1 MAHIFISYAT
11 PDRPIADEVSGWLRA
26 AGHEPFLDHDLR
38 DGISVGED
46 WEQRL
51 YRELREVG
59 AVIGVVTS
67 SFVASNWCSAEVG
80 IASALGCRL
89 MPLRA
94 EAGVV
99 HPLMQRL
106 QYVDYQTDRQQARDR
121 LLQAVRLLDGGGT
134 WREGD
139 SPFPGLEPFTAA
151 FSGVFFGRA
160 AEAREVGNRLR
171 AMGSAS
177 GMLAIVGPSGCGK
190 SSLLNAAVA
199 PLLASDP
206 AWLMVPSLLP
216 GTDPLPELARALA
229 ATSNRLGLDWSA
241 NDIRGK
247 LESGTDGLRRVADD
261 FLAAGP
267 ATHQRR
273 VLVTVDQAEELFT
286 RTTPVA
292 RQRFAQLLREAVAGP
307 VRVVAAMRSE
317 FLDDLRDLPTLA
329 GVPIEAYVLAPL
341 DREML
346 RDVIEQPA
354 KVARLRLEDGLAA
367 LLVADT
373 ESGEALPLLAFILRQ
388 LADGLPVGGT
398 LALSRYHDLG
408 GVQGALSRHAD
419 TALADA
425 VEVSGLTDREVLAG
439 LTRMVTVDE
448 TGRRSRRRIML
459 ARLPE
464 PLRIALQ
471 VFVDRRLLLSDT
483 DEDGLVWLTVAH
495 EALLTGWRPLDAATA
510 NITMTLR
517 TARTVEQAAADWNS
531 ADRSEHFLWDD
542 ERLIATLATLGMTAD
557 GGSRNPAA
565 DPIVELDDEALAF
578 LAATGRRVQ
587 ATKARERRRRTR
599 TTTVLSILLV
609 LALIAAG
616 FAVWQQQSARSAQHA
631 AIARGMLAQ
640 ADRIRD
646 QDPRGALQLGVAAR
660 QFDASPQTQASLE
673 QTLTS
678 TSHFGTLRGHTQA
691 VYGVAFAPDGRTVAT
706 ASGDKTVRLWDV
718 SDRDRPRQLGQP
730 LTGYPKAINA
740 VAFAP
745 DGHTLAT
752 ASGDKTVRLW
762 DVSDRDRPRQLGQP
776 LTGHTDWVVAVAFAP
791 DGHTLA
797 SASFDKTV
805 RLWDVSDRDRP
816 RQLGQPLTGHTSAV
830 NGVAFAPDGRTLA
843 SASNDATV
851 RLWDFSD
858 RDRPQPLGQPLT
870 GHTGTVYGVA
880 FAPDRPI
887 LATTSFDATVRLWD
901 FSDRDRPQPLG
912 KPLTGH
918 TGPVLKMAFAP
929 DGHTV
934 ATASLDKTAI
944 LWDLTDRGEPRQLGQ
959 PLTGHTDR
967 VYALTFAPDGR
978 TLATVS
984 ADKTVILW
992 DVSYRD
998 RPRQLGQPLT
1008 GHTDL
1013 VSGVAFAPDGRTLAT
1028 SSFDETVILWDVSNR
1043 DRPRQLGPPLST
1055 GGVSGVAF
1063 APDGRTL
1070 ATGGAEQTAI
1080 LWDLSARDRPRRL
1093 GQPLIG
1099 HANEV
1104 NDVAFAPDGRTL
1116 ATASG
1121 DQTVRLW
1128 DVSDRDRPRPLGQP
1142 LIGHTD
1148 SVVGVAFA
1156 PDGRTL
1162 ATASND
1168 QTVRLWDLS
1177 DRDRPR
1183 PLGNPLT
1190 GHTNAVNGVAFAP
1203 DGHTLATASA
1213 DQTVRLWDLSD
1224 RDWPRPRGQSLTGH
1238 TTAVYGVAFAPDG
1251 RTLGTASGDPSV
1263 ILWELPRL
1271 DRFPGGDVREAC
1283 TRAGGPLDEAAWE
1296 LYAPSVSYQDTCA
1309 DN

>member
-1 MAHIFISYAT
+1 
-11 PDRPIADEVSGWLRA
+11 
-26 AGHEPFLDHDLR
+26 
-38 DGISVGED
+38 
-46 WEQRL
+46 
-51 YRELREVG
+51 
-59 AVIGVVTS
+59 
-67 SFVASNWCSAEVG
+67 
-80 IASALGCRL
+80 
-89 MPLRA
+89 
-94 EAGVV
+94 
-99 HPLMQRL
+99 
-106 QYVDYQTDRQQARDR
+106 
-121 LLQAVRLLDGGGT
+121 
-134 WREGD
+134 
-139 SPFPGLEPFTAA
+139 
-151 FSGVFFGRA
+151 
-160 AEAREVGNRLR
+160 
-171 AMGSAS
+171 
-177 GMLAIVGPSGCGK
+177 
-190 SSLLNAAVA
+190 
-199 PLLASDP
+199 LLASDP
-206 AWLMVPSLLP
+206 AWLMAPSLLP

-229 ATSNRLGLDWSA
+229 ATGNRLGLDWSA
-241 NDIRGK
+241 NDVRGR
-247 LESGTDGLRRVADD
+247 LEAGTDGLRRVADD

-292 RQRFAQLLREAVAGP
+292 RQRFAQLLRDAVAGP

-354 KVARLRLEDGLAA
+354 KVARLRLDDGLAA
-367 LLVADT
+367 QLVADT
-373 ESGEALPLLAFILRQ
+373 DSGEALPLLAFILRQ
-388 LADGLPVGGT
+388 LADGLPVGGK

-408 GVQGALSRHAD
+408 GVRGALSRHAD

-425 VEVSGLTDREVLAG
+425 VRASGLTEREVLAG
-439 LTRMVTVDE
+439 LTRLVTIDE
-448 TGRRSRRRIML
+448 TGRRSRRRINL
-459 ARLPE
+459 SRLPE

-495 EALLTGWRPLDAATA
+495 EALLTEWRPLDTATA

-557 GGSRNPAA
+557 GGSRTPAA
-565 DPIVELDDEALAF
+565 DPIVQLDDEALAF
-578 LAATGRRVQ
+578 LAATSRRVQ
-587 ATKARERRRRTR
+587 ATKERERRRRSR
-599 TTTVLSILLV
+599 TITVLSILLV

-616 FAVWQQQSARSAQHA
+616 LAVWQQQSARSAQHA
-631 AIARGMLAQ
+631 AIARGMVAQ

-646 QDPRGALQLGVAAR
+646 HDPRGALQLGVAAR
-660 QFDASPQTQASLE
+660 QFDASPRTQASLE

-678 TSHFGTLRGHTQA
+678 TSHFSTLRSHTQA

-718 SDRDRPRQLGQP
+718 SDRNRPRQLGQP
-730 LTGYPKAINA
+730 LTGQPKAINA

-745 DGHTLAT
+745 DGRTLAT

-762 DVSDRDRPRQLGQP
+762 DVSDRNRPRQLGQP
-776 LTGHTDWVVAVAFAP
+776 LTGHTDWVVGVAFAP
-791 DGHTLA
+791 DGRTLA
-797 SASFDKTV
+797 STSFDTTV

-843 SASNDATV
+843 TTSNDATV

-858 RDRPQPLGQPLT
+858 RDRPRPLGQPLT
-870 GHTGTVYGVA
+870 GHTATVYGVA

-887 LATTSFDATVRLWD
+887 LATTSYDATVRLWD

-959 PLTGHTDR
+959 PLISHTDG

-978 TLATVS
+978 TLATAS
-984 ADKTVILW
+984 FDKTVILW

-1008 GHTDL
+1008 GHTDS

-1028 SSFDETVILWDVSNR
+1028 ASFDETVILWDVSDR
-1043 DRPRQLGPPLST
+1043 DRPRQLGRPLST

-1063 APDGRTL
+1063 APDGHTL

-1080 LWDLSARDRPRRL
+1080 LWDLSARDQPRRL
-1093 GQPLIG
+1093 GQPLTG

-1104 NDVAFAPDGRTL
+1104 NDVVFAPDGRTL
-1116 ATASG
+1116 VTASG

-1142 LIGHTD
+1142 LTGHTD

-1162 ATASND
+1162 ASASND

-1183 PLGNPLT
+1183 PLGYPLT
-1190 GHTNAVNGVAFAP
+1190 GHANAVNGVAFAP

-1224 RDWPRPRGQSLTGH
+1224 RNWPRPLGQPLTGH
-1238 TTAVYGVAFAPDG
+1238 TTAVYGVAFAPNG
-1251 RTLGTASGDPSV
+1251 RTLATASGDPSV
-1263 ILWELPRL
+1263 ILWDMPSL

-1283 TRAGGPLDEAAWE
+1283 TRAGGPLDETAWE
-1296 LYAPSVSYQDTCA
+1296 LYAPTVNYQDTCA
-1309 DN
+1309 DP

>member
-1 MAHIFISYAT
+1 VIVAHIFISYAT

-139 SPFPGLEPFTAA
+139 SPFPGLEPFSAA
-151 FSGVFFGRA
+151 FSGVFFGRT

-171 AMGSAS
+171 AMGGAS

-206 AWLMVPSLLP
+206 AWLMAPSLLP

-229 ATSNRLGLDWSA
+229 ATGNRLGLDWSA
-241 NDIRGK
+241 NDVRGR
-247 LESGTDGLRRVADD
+247 LEAGTDGLRRVADD

-292 RQRFAQLLREAVAGP
+292 RQRFAQLLRDAVAGP

-354 KVARLRLEDGLAA
+354 KVARLRLDDGLAA
-367 LLVADT
+367 QLVADT
-373 ESGEALPLLAFILRQ
+373 DSGEALPLLAFILRQ
-388 LADGLPVGGT
+388 LADGLPVGGK

-408 GVQGALSRHAD
+408 GVRGALSRHAD

-425 VEVSGLTDREVLAG
+425 VRASGLTEREVLAG
-439 LTRMVTVDE
+439 LTRLVTIDE
-448 TGRRSRRRIML
+448 TGRRSRRRINL
-459 ARLPE
+459 SRLPE

-495 EALLTGWRPLDAATA
+495 EALLTEWRPLDTATA

-557 GGSRNPAA
+557 GGSRTPAA
-565 DPIVELDDEALAF
+565 DPIVQLDDEALAF
-578 LAATGRRVQ
+578 LAATSRRVQ
-587 ATKARERRRRTR
+587 ATKERERRRRSR
-599 TTTVLSILLV
+599 TITVLSILLV

-616 FAVWQQQSARSAQHA
+616 LAVWQQQSARSAQHA
-631 AIARGMLAQ
+631 AIARGMVAQ

-646 QDPRGALQLGVAAR
+646 HDPRGALQLGVAAR
-660 QFDASPQTQASLE
+660 QFDASPRTQASLE

-678 TSHFGTLRGHTQA
+678 TSHFSTLRSHTQA

-718 SDRDRPRQLGQP
+718 SDR
-730 LTGYPKAINA
+730 N
-740 VAFAP
+740 
-745 DGHTLAT
+745 
-752 ASGDKTVRLW
+752 
-762 DVSDRDRPRQLGQP
+762 RPRQLGQP
-776 LTGHTDWVVAVAFAP
+776 LTGHTDWVVGVAFAP
-791 DGHTLA
+791 DGRTLA
-797 SASFDKTV
+797 STSFDTTV

-858 RDRPQPLGQPLT
+858 RDRPRPLGQPLT
-870 GHTGTVYGVA
+870 GHTATVYGVA

-887 LATTSFDATVRLWD
+887 LATTSYDATVRLWD

-959 PLTGHTDR
+959 PLISHTDG

-978 TLATVS
+978 TLATAS
-984 ADKTVILW
+984 FDKTVILW

-1008 GHTDL
+1008 GHTDS

-1028 SSFDETVILWDVSNR
+1028 ASFDETVILWDVSDR
-1043 DRPRQLGPPLST
+1043 DRPRQLGRPLST

-1063 APDGRTL
+1063 APDGHTL

-1080 LWDLSARDRPRRL
+1080 LWDLSARDQPRRL
-1093 GQPLIG
+1093 GQPLTG

-1104 NDVAFAPDGRTL
+1104 NDVVFAPDGRTL
-1116 ATASG
+1116 VTASG

-1142 LIGHTD
+1142 LTGHTD

-1162 ATASND
+1162 ASASND

-1183 PLGNPLT
+1183 PLGYPLT
-1190 GHTNAVNGVAFAP
+1190 GHANAVNGVAFAP

-1224 RDWPRPRGQSLTGH
+1224 RNWPRPLGQPLTGH
-1238 TTAVYGVAFAPDG
+1238 TTAVYGVAFAPNG
-1251 RTLGTASGDPSV
+1251 RTLATASGDPSV
-1263 ILWELPRL
+1263 ILWDMPSL

-1283 TRAGGPLDEAAWE
+1283 TRAGGPLDETAWE
-1296 LYAPSVSYQDTCA
+1296 LYAPTVNYQDTCA
-1309 DN
+1309 DP